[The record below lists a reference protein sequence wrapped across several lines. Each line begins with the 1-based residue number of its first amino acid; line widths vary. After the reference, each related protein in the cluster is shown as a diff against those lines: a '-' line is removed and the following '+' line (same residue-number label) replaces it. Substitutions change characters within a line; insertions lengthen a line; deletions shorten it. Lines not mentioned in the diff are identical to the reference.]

1 MTLNLPS
8 KKELG
13 AQPAMLKE
21 IVQVQFINKSIIKKG
36 FTTLIIV
43 NPKKL
48 GHLRFELRTKGL

>member
-13 AQPAMLKE
+13 EQHAMLKE
-21 IVQVQFINKSIIKKG
+21 IVQVQFINKAIIKKG

-43 NPKKL
+43 NPKNWAIL
-48 GHLRFELRTKGL
+48 DLN

>member
-1 MTLNLPS
+1 MTLNHTT

-13 AQPAMLKE
+13 AQPEKQKE
-21 IVQVQFINKSIIKKG
+21 KDQVQFINKTKKKKG